1 MFVIF
6 HVPNFDI
13 FSISTFPNMSF
24 KINRYELFR
33 RDPNSFDGG
42 LMLYSNEE
50 IPHKFLN
57 NHPIIPN
64 VETICI

>member
-1 MFVIF
+1 
-6 HVPNFDI
+6 
-13 FSISTFPNMSF
+13 MSF